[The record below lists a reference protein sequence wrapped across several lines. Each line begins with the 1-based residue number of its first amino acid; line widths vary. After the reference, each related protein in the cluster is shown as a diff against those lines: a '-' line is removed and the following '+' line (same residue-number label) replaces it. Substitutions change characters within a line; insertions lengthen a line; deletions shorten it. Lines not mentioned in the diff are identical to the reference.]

1 MRTDSNGSTDAGES
15 GPGDVG
21 GERTAPSGVA
31 ASMSS
36 AATLDR
42 RRETAYGRDLGRAFG
57 GALLFSLPLLM
68 TMEMWWFGFSLH
80 PARLAL
86 FLLTAVPMLV
96 GLAYYAG
103 FSHRH
108 HGLAHAL
115 LDTFV
120 ALAVGYVTA
129 AILLTVMAILEPAGP
144 LRHSVGQIALQAVPG
159 AMGAL
164 LARRQ
169 LSSGRG
175 EGDEGE
181 ARYPGELFLMVAGA
195 LFLALNVAPTEEMI
209 LIAYRMTP
217 WHAVALML
225 VSLAVMHAIVY
236 SAGFAGQE
244 EQGQPV
250 TAFVHYTLA
259 GYGLVLLVSVYVLW
273 VFGRTDGHGFREMID
288 AAVVLAFPGA
298 LGAAAARLLV

>member
-1 MRTDSNGSTDAGES
+1 MN
-15 GPGDVG
+15 P
-21 GERTAPSGVA
+21 A
-31 ASMSS
+31 AV
-36 AATLDR
+36 LQP
-42 RRETAYGRDLGRAFG
+42 RREADYARDLGRAFG

-86 FLLTAVPMLV
+86 FLFAAVPLLV
-96 GLAYYAG
+96 GLAFFAG

-108 HGLAHAL
+108 HGLAHAV

-120 ALAVGYVTA
+120 ALAVGYLTA
-129 AILLTVMAILEPAGP
+129 AALLGVMAILEPGGP
-144 LRHSVGQIALQAVPG
+144 LRHSVGQVALQAVPG

-169 LSSGRG
+169 LSAGRG
-175 EGDEGE
+175 DGDEGQ

-195 LFLALNVAPTEEMI
+195 LFLGLNLAPTEEMI
-209 LIAYRMTP
+209 VIAYRMTP
-217 WHAVALML
+217 WHSVALIA
-225 VSLAVMHAIVY
+225 VSLTVMHAIVY
-236 SAGFAGQE
+236 RAGFAGQE
-244 EQGQPV
+244 EQGHPV
-250 TAFVHYTLA
+250 TAFFHFTLA
-259 GYGLVLLVSVYVLW
+259 GYGLVLLVSLYVLW
-273 VFGRTDGHGFREMID
+273 VFGRTDGHGFREIVD

>member
-1 MRTDSNGSTDAGES
+1 MIVSLAF
-15 GPGDVG
+15 
-21 GERTAPSGVA
+21 
-31 ASMSS
+31 
-36 AATLDR
+36 DR
-42 RRETAYGRDLGRAFG
+42 DREFGYARDLARAFG

-68 TMEMWWFGFSLH
+68 TMEMWWFGFTLH

-86 FLLTAVPMLV
+86 FLLAAVPLLV
-96 GLAYYAG
+96 GLAYFAG

-108 HGLAHAL
+108 HGFAHAV

-120 ALAVGYVTA
+120 ALAVGYLTA
-129 AILLTVMAILEPAGP
+129 AVLLSAMGILEPGAT
-144 LRHSVGQIALQAVPG
+144 LRASAGQIGLQAVPG

-169 LSSGRG
+169 LSAGKG
-175 EGDEGE
+175 DGDEDE

-217 WHAVALML
+217 WHAIALIA
-225 VSLAVMHAIVY
+225 VSLTVMHAIVY
-236 SAGFAGQE
+236 RAGFAGQH

-250 TAFVHYTLA
+250 TAFVHFTLA
-259 GYGLVLLVSVYVLW
+259 GYGLVLLVSLCVLW
-273 VFGRTDGHGFREMID
+273 VFGRTDGHGLTEIVD
-288 AAVVLAFPGA
+288 AAVVLSFPGA